1 MKSKINGI
9 VILALMVTAGCSS
22 RNAVTAP
29 EAKGSQAPS
38 PKISSPVTQSETPPE
53 TQTVILPTSP
63 TPPPS
68 PAPAS
73 LSGYGFDQWQNG
85 PLGDVFYDFD
95 STVLSAEAQDQLKQN
110 AAWMENNS
118 ANKALIEGHCDSRG
132 TSEYNMALGDRRA
145 TTAKEYLVRLGVASS
160 SLETVSL
167 GEERPFDTGKGENA
181 WAKNRRAHFVM
192 KK

>member
-22 RNAVTAP
+22 RSAVTAP
-29 EAKGSQAPS
+29 EASGRQAPS
-38 PKISSPVTQSETPPE
+38 PKISSPVTPPE
-53 TQTVILPTSP
+53 TVSLPTASA
-63 TPPPS
+63 PS
-68 PAPAS
+68 SSAS

-95 STVLSAEAQDQLKQN
+95 STVLSAEAQNQLKQN
-110 AAWMENNS
+110 AAWLENNS

-132 TSEYNMALGDRRA
+132 TSEYNMALGERRA
-145 TTAKEYLVRLGVASS
+145 SAAKEYLVRLGIASS
-160 SLETVSL
+160 RLETVSF
-167 GEERPFDTGKGENA
+167 GEERPFDTGKGEDA

>member
-1 MKSKINGI
+1 MKNKINGI

-22 RNAVTAP
+22 RSAVTAP
-29 EAKGSQAPS
+29 EASGSQALS
-38 PKISSPVTQSETPPE
+38 
-53 TQTVILPTSP
+53 PTSP
-63 TPPPS
+63 QTVTLPAASVPS
-68 PAPAS
+68 TPAS

-95 STVLSAEAQDQLKQN
+95 STALSADAQNQLKQN
-110 AAWMENNS
+110 GAWLENNS

-132 TSEYNMALGDRRA
+132 TSEYNMALGERRA
-145 TTAKEYLVRLGVASS
+145 STAKEYLVRLGVASS
-160 SLETVSL
+160 RLETVSF
-167 GEERPFDTGKGENA
+167 GEERPFDTGKGESA